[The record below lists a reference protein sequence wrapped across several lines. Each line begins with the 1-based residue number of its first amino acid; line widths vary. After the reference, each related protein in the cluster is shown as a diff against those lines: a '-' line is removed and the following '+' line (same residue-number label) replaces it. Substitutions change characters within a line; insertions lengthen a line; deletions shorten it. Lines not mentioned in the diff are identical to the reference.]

1 MGYVGGMQAKDKSGR
16 YRKTICNAK
25 HWSSY
30 DVERGIDPSP
40 GPRSF
45 DPANGWPEGGEL
57 YNRGSFNA
65 VVSEQDLAETYW
77 PQFRAAVRGADL
89 GGTMC
94 SYLLR
99 QIFLL
104 ILSPYR
110 LTDFLT
116 EQVQCRLHERPERR
130 RLHAFLRQRSVQ
142 QRGAAGEVWLRWDDR
157 LGLRGGRRHR
167 PGTAQLH

>member
-1 MGYVGGMQAKDKSGR
+1 VLRSCPAPPDPRWGRCLEVPSECPLLTGEYAMGYVGGMQARDKSGR

-45 DPANGWPEGGEL
+45 DPANGWPEGGEQ

-65 VVSEQDLAETYW
+65 FVSEQDLAETYW
-77 PQFRAAVRGADL
+77 PQFRAAVRGAEL

-104 ILSPYR
+104 ILSPFR
-110 LTDFLT
+110 LTDFFDGAGT
-116 EQVQCRLHERPERR
+116 MPSARR
-130 RLHAFLRQRSVQ
+130 A
-142 QRGAAGEVWLRWDDR
+142 
-157 LGLRGGRRHR
+157 
-167 PGTAQLH
+167 

>member
-30 DVERGIDPSP
+30 DVERGIDASP

-45 DPANGWPEGGEL
+45 DPANGWPEGGEQ

-65 VVSEQDLAETYW
+65 FVSEQDLAETYW
-77 PQFRAAVRGADL
+77 PQFRAAVRGAQL

-94 SYLLR
+94 SYNAVCTKGLNDGVCTPSCANGAFNNEVLR
-99 QIFLL
+99 GKFGFDGMIVSDCGAVGGIGQAQHN
-104 ILSPYR
+104 Y
-110 LTDFLT
+110 TDP
-116 EQVQCRLHERPERR
+116 QHV
-130 RLHAFLRQRSVQ
+130 
-142 QRGAAGEVWLRWDDR
+142 AAA
-157 LGLRGGRRHR
+157 GLRGG
-167 PGTAQLH
+167 TDLDW